1 MNRKSSAAPVSKPSL
16 PVLQMDAT
24 GGLDAQR
31 VADVQNYI
39 NSPEAKAQA
48 IAPTLA
54 ERLFGRDITTDTQTI
69 DPETNAVTMET
80 KSLHQPG
87 YLEQAGAGLKRGIN
101 DLLGGYNENRT
112 QNFSVD
118 NWNNN
123 YLDNG
128 NKKGLVYRLGEGL
141 GSFAKLAESPIGRS
155 LLVGGIVGATGG
167 DGLQA
172 LTYGAQTGM
181 MNQQNR
187 AKDQMYRK
195 ALAERK
201 IDTSGIRGYIGD
213 DMFKSILED
222 AQLRD
227 NAEYRNAM
235 LQTQVNNQRE
245 MMEYRK
251 QEAERQARQ
260 DQQDNY
266 FRGQQIAQGW
276 EKLKN
281 DKENRGNVKFSEI
294 SSMRKEFS
302 GIPAIKNFNEIQR
315 QYNQVTNTYNAYK
328 SGKLR
333 ANAADQTMVTT
344 LNKIL
349 DPDSVVRESEFAR
362 TAAGQSLL
370 ARMEGYA
377 NKMTK
382 GGGGLTEAER
392 EDLYIAMQEMY
403 KANEDEANAYIQ
415 SYTDLANRYGIN
427 PADIMPR
434 QYYQKEEAS
443 NVGGQTYPEGTVIK
457 NKQGQKM
464 IMRGGQWQAM

>member
-1 MNRKSSAAPVSKPSL
+1 MGLFDFLMNRKSSAAPVSKPSL
-16 PVLQMDAT
+16 PVLQMDAN
-24 GGLDAQR
+24 GGIDAEAVAR
-31 VADVQNYI
+31 VKDYI

-48 IAPTLA
+48 IKPTLA

-112 QNFSVD
+112 QNFSVN

-128 NKKGLVYRLGEGL
+128 NKKGLAYRLGEGL

-195 ALAERK
+195 ALAERG
-201 IDTSGIRGYIGD
+201 IDTSGIRGYVGD
-213 DMFKSILED
+213 SMFKSILED

-260 DQQDNY
+260 DRIDTDIEYKKLGLQEKALEQK
-266 FRGQQIAQGW
+266 GQ
-276 EKLKN
+276 N
-281 DKENRGNVKFSEI
+281 DTKD
-294 SSMRKEFS
+294 M
-302 GIPAIKNFNEIQR
+302 Q
-315 QYNQVTNTYNAYK
+315 
-328 SGKLR
+328 
-333 ANAADQTMVTT
+333 T
-344 LNKIL
+344 LNEMEAQL
-349 DPDSVVRESEFAR
+349 NDFVATFDVVDNPYRYRIAGGASQLLNTLTPEEANFEAKRTLLFNAIAR
-362 TAAGQSLL
+362 KLGEEKGVLSDQDIKRIDNALPKLADNKKQKMAKMDATYSLL
-370 ARMEGYA
+370 NIRR
-377 NKMTK
+377 
-382 GGGGLTEAER
+382 GGGEQQTPQNLNVDHNALEAEMKR
-392 EDLYIAMQEMY
+392 
-403 KANEDEANAYIQ
+403 
-415 SYTDLANRYGIN
+415 
-427 PADIMPR
+427 
-434 QYYQKEEAS
+434 
-443 NVGGQTYPEGTVIK
+443 
-457 NKQGQKM
+457 
-464 IMRGGQWQAM
+464 RGLK

>member
-1 MNRKSSAAPVSKPSL
+1 MRLFDFLMNRKSSAAPVSKPSL
-16 PVLQMDAT
+16 SVLQMDAT

-128 NKKGLVYRLGEGL
+128 NKKGLAYRLGEGL

-195 ALAERK
+195 ALAERG
-201 IDTSGIRGYIGD
+201 IDTSGIRGYVGD
-213 DMFKSILED
+213 SMFKSILED

-276 EKLKN
+276 EKLKQG
-281 DKENRGNVKFSEI
+281 ENKV
-294 SSMRKEFS
+294 
-302 GIPAIKNFNEIQR
+302 
-315 QYNQVTNTYNAYK
+315 NT
-328 SGKLR
+328 
-333 ANAADQTMVTT
+333 
-344 LNKIL
+344 
-349 DPDSVVRESEFAR
+349 
-362 TAAGQSLL
+362 
-370 ARMEGYA
+370 
-377 NKMTK
+377 
-382 GGGGLTEAER
+382 
-392 EDLYIAMQEMY
+392 
-403 KANEDEANAYIQ
+403 
-415 SYTDLANRYGIN
+415 
-427 PADIMPR
+427 
-434 QYYQKEEAS
+434 KEEAKRKQS
-443 NVGGQTYPEGTVIK
+443 QSTLNMIGAALGTVEQSPEAFGFWK
-457 NKQGQKM
+457 GVSPNEVTNRADAQGVQARAIVDSVTAEYRKYLTGAQM
-464 IMRGGQWQAM
+464 SDKERKDYEKFLPNPRDNADIIMKKLQGMQTVIQAREGLFEDVPNNSTPSINVDRKALEKEAKRRGLK